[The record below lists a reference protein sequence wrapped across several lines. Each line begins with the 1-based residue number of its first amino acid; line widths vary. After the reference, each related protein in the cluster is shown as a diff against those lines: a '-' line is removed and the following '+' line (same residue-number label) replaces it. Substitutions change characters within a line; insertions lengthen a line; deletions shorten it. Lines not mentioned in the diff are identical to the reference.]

1 MFNSHNF
8 FFESAIIDLND
19 AQPQVTKDA
28 GAVAGLQV
36 MCIINKPTAATITYN
51 LNKKG
56 GESQIIIYNLGGMF
70 DVSLLPNNNGI
81 FKVLWLLLV
90 TLILEEKI
98 SITLSLIT

>member
-1 MFNSHNF
+1 MIQ
-8 FFESAIIDLND
+8 A
-19 AQPQVTKDA
+19 TKDA
-28 GAVAGLQV
+28 GTVAGLQV
-36 MCIINKPTAATITYN
+36 MCIINEPTAAIIVYG

-56 GESQIIIYNLGGMF
+56 GESQIIIYNLGGGMF